1 MKFKIT
7 IQRVIKEEYV
17 MTIEKDS
24 IMAALDDA
32 RYAVDMANAS
42 VNNNDNDQLFI
53 TKIESK

>member
-1 MKFKIT
+1 MKYKIT
-7 IQRVIKEEYV
+7 IQRVIKEEYM

-42 VNNNDNDQLFI
+42 VNNNDNDQLFV
-53 TKIESK
+53 TKIESE

>member
-7 IQRVIKEEYV
+7 IQRAIKEEYV

>member
-1 MKFKIT
+1 MKYKIT

-42 VNNNDNDQLFI
+42 VNNNDNDQLFV
-53 TKIESK
+53 TKIESE

>member
-7 IQRVIKEEYV
+7 IQRAIKEEYV

-32 RYAVDMANAS
+32 RYAIDMANAS
-42 VNNNDNDQLFI
+42 VNNNDNDQLFV